1 MKSNTM
7 GKQLR
12 QGVTIRDVSPGPKYN
27 VKKDINIGS
36 PSSVFNREAKLKDPK
51 SETPN

>member
-27 VKKDINIGS
+27 VKKDIIGS